1 MNRLN
6 SRLDTPE
13 ERNSELEDK
22 PELKQPQRIMKREVS
37 FKNTDPEGSGGEGR
51 GRGGWDGEYM

>member
-6 SRLDTPE
+6 SRLDTHG

-37 FKNTDPEGSGGEGR
+37 FKNTDPEGLGGERGGR
-51 GRGGWDGEYM
+51 GDRDGEYM